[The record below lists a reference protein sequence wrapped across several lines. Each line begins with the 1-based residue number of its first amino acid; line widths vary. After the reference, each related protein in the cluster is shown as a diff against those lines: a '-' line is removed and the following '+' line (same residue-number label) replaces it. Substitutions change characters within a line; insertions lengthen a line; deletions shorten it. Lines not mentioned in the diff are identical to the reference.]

1 MDAIRNTTL
10 AELRVGARY
19 SFAHVLT
26 ELDLATAAGVVGTTA
41 LDTTLPARAA
51 VLLLAHV
58 IGVRFP
64 GAGTRV
70 IEEHYRYAGLATAG
84 QALTASV
91 LVRAVDVAAGTAQLD
106 CVVSGRDA
114 APLVSGQAVVRAPV
128 AAASIDESSLPVLRP
143 RTPVVFPAL
152 LDRCAGR
159 PPVRTAVA
167 HPCDAESL
175 LGPVE
180 AAGKGLITPI
190 LVGPRARIAAAALAA
205 GVDIGGFEQIDTP
218 HSHASAAAAV
228 ELVRQGRAGALM
240 KGSLHTD
247 ELLAAALA
255 PEAGLRTERRVSHVF
270 VMDVPAYPR
279 PLLISDAAVNI
290 APDLEAKA
298 DIIRNAIALAV
309 ALGIDPPKV
318 AILSAVETV
327 TGKIPSTLYAAALC
341 KMAERGQ
348 ITGGILDGPLA
359 FDNAVSRLAAEVKGL
374 HSAVAGQA
382 DILIVPDLEAGNM
395 VAKQLSY
402 LAGADSA
409 GIVLGLR
416 VPIALTS
423 RADNAQ
429 ARLASCALLVL
440 MAGAGEGLGR

>member
-1 MDAIRNTTL
+1 MDPIRNTTL

-19 SFAHVLT
+19 SFSHVLT
-26 ELDLATAAGVVGTTA
+26 ELDLATAGGVVGSTTA
-41 LDTTLPARAA
+41 DTTLPARAA
-51 VLLLAHV
+51 WLLLAHV

-70 IEEHYRYAGLATAG
+70 IEEHFRYGGLAAAG

-91 LVRAVDVAAGTAQLD
+91 LVRTVDLAAGTARLECSVRARGGDPLLD
-106 CVVSGRDA
+106 GEV
-114 APLVSGQAVVRAPV
+114 VVRPPGS
-128 AAASIDESSLPVLRP
+128 AASVNESSLPVLRP

-152 LDRCAGR
+152 LDRCAGL
-159 PPVRTAVA
+159 PPVATAVA

-180 AAGKGLITPI
+180 AAAKGLITPI
-190 LVGPRARIAAAALAA
+190 LVGPAARIAAAAKAA
-205 GVDIGGFEQIDTP
+205 GVDIGGFEQVDTP

-228 ELVRQGRAGALM
+228 ELVRQGRAEALM

-247 ELLAAALA
+247 ELLAAALV
-255 PEAGLRTERRVSHVF
+255 PQAGLRTERRVSHVF

-309 ALGIDPPKV
+309 ALGIDPPRI
-318 AILSAVETV
+318 AILSAVEAV
-327 TGKIPSTLYAAALC
+327 TGKIPSTLDAAALC
-341 KMAERGQ
+341 KMADRGQ

-359 FDNAVSRLAAEVKGL
+359 FDNAVSRLAAEVKGIK
-374 HSAVAGQA
+374 SPVAGQA

-395 VAKQLSY
+395 IAKQLSY

-429 ARLASCALLVL
+429 ARLASCALLAL
-440 MAGAGEGLGR
+440 MARSG